1 MNAEKFTQKSI
12 EAIRDAQSCAIR
24 NQNMQIDQQHLLYA
38 LLSQEGGLVAQLMKK
53 MHIDS
58 GRMAQACD
66 REIQRIP
73 KVSGPGREADRV
85 YVSQSVDAALQEN
98 AELEYDVAHA
108 GDPETIE
115 SIARTKLGLVKPG
128 EKIFYDV
135 GN

>member
-1 MNAEKFTQKSI
+1 MKLKRSSLFMKIVILALIVYAGITLVTAKNRIAE
-12 EAIRDAQSCAIR
+12 ARA
-24 NQNMQIDQQHLLYA
+24 DQAA
-38 LLSQEGGLVAQLMKK
+38 L
-53 MHIDS
+53 
-58 GRMAQACD
+58 QA
-66 REIQRIP
+66 E
-73 KVSGPGREADRV
+73 
-85 YVSQSVDAALQEN
+85 VDAALREN